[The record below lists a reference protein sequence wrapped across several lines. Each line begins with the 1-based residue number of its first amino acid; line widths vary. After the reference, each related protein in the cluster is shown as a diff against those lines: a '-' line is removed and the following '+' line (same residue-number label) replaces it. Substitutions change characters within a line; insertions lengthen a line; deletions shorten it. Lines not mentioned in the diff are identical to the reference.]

1 MHALMSM
8 LQLLLLAMKL
18 LFLLLM
24 LPPLL
29 LLGQQCRVHL
39 IASDRLPE
47 VNTAGSSVRRA

>member
-8 LQLLLLAMKL
+8 LQLLLLAMQL
-18 LFLLLM
+18 LFLLLT

-39 IASDRLPE
+39 IASNRLPE